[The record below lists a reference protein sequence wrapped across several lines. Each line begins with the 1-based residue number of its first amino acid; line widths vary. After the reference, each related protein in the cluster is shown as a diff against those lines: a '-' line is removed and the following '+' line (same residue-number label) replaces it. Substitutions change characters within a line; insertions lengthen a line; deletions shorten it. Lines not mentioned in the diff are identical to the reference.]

1 MYIQRESSGKTYTK
15 IITVITSIEE
25 IKIGSEGK
33 TLFLT
38 LNTSLLFE
46 YFITQMCILLV

>member
-33 TLFLT
+33 SLVLT